1 MKAKTTNSG
10 GLAGQLL
17 TVLKKKKTVAIIVVV
32 IAFLIISNSFV
43 SAYRETI
50 REKQIESVAKVTFKN
65 KQFKSIKNT
74 EINAMLTSKESVI
87 LGIIDPTDNKGYG
100 ELEKM
105 FNETKSIEGLPEIVY
120 IYQPIY
126 GNQKSIDNLKLDKK
140 NNFLLIENGKESKRY
155 AFDTLKN
162 GTSELVDQVNAMIN
176 PKIPQK
182 KPKRIE
188 KKDELDFNPNPSG
201 GTHTSEV
208 EFE

>member
-1 MKAKTTNSG
+1 MKVKTTNNE

-17 TVLKKKKTVAIIVVV
+17 TVLKKKKTIAIIVVV
-32 IAFLIISNSFV
+32 IAFFIISHLFV

-50 REKQIESVAKVTFKN
+50 RERQIESVAKVTFKN
-65 KQFKSIKNT
+65 KQFKNVKNAD
-74 EINAMLTSKESVI
+74 INTILSSKEPVV
-87 LGIIDPTDNKGYG
+87 LGIINPTNNKGYD

-105 FNETKSIEGLPEIVY
+105 FNEAKSIEGLPEIVY

-126 GNQKSIDNLKLDKK
+126 GNQKSVDNLKLDKK

-162 GTSELVDQVNAMIN
+162 GASELVDEVNLMIN

-182 KPKRIE
+182 KPKRVE
-188 KKDELDFNPNPSG
+188 KKDELDFNPNPSD